1 MYPEQHSP
9 LSWSRRPARP
19 WQPYS
24 LGFFPGLQL
33 PYRQLSNVTPD
44 RPLRPGSLT
53 NSSWMRNCTVLGDAA
68 WWPLRATLIFF
79 PSNIPQPG
87 FLSPSCR
94 SILFWG
100 PWATKLEGACK
111 SFYTRGIGPVQLAV
125 CCWTSLLT
133 SLCFTCHISKVGIRI
148 EFT

>member
-19 WQPYS
+19 SQPYS

-53 NSSWMRNCTVLGDAA
+53 NSSRMRNCTVLGDAA
-68 WWPLRATLIFF
+68 WWPLRATLVFF

-94 SILFWG
+94 SIFVVRTLRHKARG
-100 PWATKLEGACK
+100 GMQIILHKRHRSCTTSCVLLDK
-111 SFYTRGIGPVQLAV
+111 SLNSSVLQL
-125 CCWTSLLT
+125 SQQ
-133 SLCFTCHISKVGIRI
+133 
-148 EFT
+148 

>member
-53 NSSWMRNCTVLGDAA
+53 NSSWMRNCTVLGDAVWKGFPA
-68 WWPLRATLIFF
+68 FPAHLRRRPVSRGNSRRATWVGPHAERPRFRTPLLRRTQGPD
-79 PSNIPQPG
+79 PS
-87 FLSPSCR
+87 SK
-94 SILFWG
+94 
-100 PWATKLEGACK
+100 ATLWVKAQHEGALPAPCIVCK
-111 SFYTRGIGPVQLAV
+111 DPRVPHTAR
-125 CCWTSLLT
+125 
-133 SLCFTCHISKVGIRI
+133 
-148 EFT
+148 

>member
-1 MYPEQHSP
+1 MLKKTKGGRQFGKQNDLETTFLLIRKVIGRKMYPEQHSP

-94 SILFWG
+94 SILF
-100 PWATKLEGACK
+100 
-111 SFYTRGIGPVQLAV
+111 
-125 CCWTSLLT
+125 
-133 SLCFTCHISKVGIRI
+133 
-148 EFT
+148 